1 MNIFRDILAAKQKV
15 FRVRCFATLLY
26 LSAYTLLVWIDWRV
40 GLALFLLEWSQ
51 NMERNIP

>member
-1 MNIFRDILAAKQKV
+1 LNIFRDILAAKQTA

-26 LSAYTLLVWIDWRV
+26 LSAYTFLVWVDWRV